1 MCGAE
6 SQLALHRLQ
15 IPRLK
20 NEHVQLSQ
28 VTWKCFP
35 ARSMEFTVHCMDT
48 VLNGPVCKIGS
59 KGLAEIKLDGCLLN
73 SLMSRSLHDV

>member
-48 VLNGPVCKIGS
+48 VLNGPVY
-59 KGLAEIKLDGCLLN
+59 L
-73 SLMSRSLHDV
+73 